1 MSTEKTTLSK
11 SDTITRF
18 FINDIVIT
26 PDGKGIVKRIEELY
40 SGNIGYTC
48 VLENPY
54 IITDSFRGIR
64 EYGFPKYSFG
74 YMYSEGL
81 IKVSEN

>member
-1 MSTEKTTLSK
+1 MKNKKTK
-11 SDTITRF
+11 EEADVMPRF
-18 FINDIVIT
+18 FINDEVMT
-26 PDGKGIVKRIEELY
+26 PDGKGIVKKIEELY
-40 SGNIGYTC
+40 SGIIGYTC

-54 IITDSFRGIR
+54 KVIDPYQKTK

-81 IKVSEN
+81 IKI